1 MIINFASLNL
11 RIEGNRKEW
20 IPLILLHQN
29 LNIDVT
35 LYICD
40 RHFHGHDLIKN
51 GSQLRL
57 KAGAKP
63 QLFTLL
69 RPGITYESNTNSSSV
84 TTHQLNTNPSS
95 NAMDKVQISREAYQR
110 LVDESIELI
119 KAKKVIEKLR
129 AEIEKKDG
137 IIENLN
143 TPRESIDVS
152 HLTTVSSHI
161 L

>member
-1 MIINFASLNL
+1 MILV
-11 RIEGNRKEW
+11 
-20 IPLILLHQN
+20 HQK

-35 LYICD
+35 LYVCD

-69 RPGITYESNTNSSSV
+69 SSGITHQSNTNSSSG
-84 TTHQLNTNPSS
+84 TTYQLNTNPSS
-95 NAMDKVQISREAYQR
+95 NAMSNMKQISREAYQR

-129 AEIEKKDG
+129 AEIEKKER
-137 IIENLN
+137 IIEKLN
-143 TPRESIDVS
+143 IPRESIDIS
-152 HLTTVSSHI
+152 HLTAVSSHI

>member
-1 MIINFASLNL
+1 MILV
-11 RIEGNRKEW
+11 
-20 IPLILLHQN
+20 HQK

-35 LYICD
+35 LYVCD

-63 QLFTLL
+63 QLFRL
-69 RPGITYESNTNSSSV
+69 PSSGI
-84 TTHQLNTNPSS
+84 THQLNTNSSSGTTYQLNPSS
-95 NAMDKVQISREAYQR
+95 NAMSNMKQISREAYQR

-129 AEIEKKDG
+129 AEIEKKER
-137 IIENLN
+137 IIEKLN
-143 TPRESIDVS
+143 IPRESIDIS
-152 HLTTVSSHI
+152 HLTAVSSHI